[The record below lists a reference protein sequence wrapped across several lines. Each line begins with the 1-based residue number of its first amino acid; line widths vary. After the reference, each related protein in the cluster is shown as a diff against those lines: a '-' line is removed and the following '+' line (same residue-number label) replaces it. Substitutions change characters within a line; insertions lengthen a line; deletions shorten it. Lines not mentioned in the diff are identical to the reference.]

1 MISTLFQSE
10 NYFFKTVLLLLLLS
24 ILHIIAIVIN
34 NGMPFGLLY
43 GPLLFSMHL
52 SLTNC
57 SYCRRKIVFLSLP
70 FWVFFSWYFI
80 LKVKKT
86 SIEEMLESYY
96 FWYFILMIISLLVIP
111 TVVLTQKK
119 KWVAPVSHLKSVMI
133 QQLSVISIV
142 ISFFII
148 SFFMQRYIVV
158 QFDISLQFMIL
169 MLLVLSFIVL
179 FRYVY
184 QELVWEYQIVKK
196 HKQSIKQG
204 NLAGKVYSLPLE
216 ILENYAERLHNC
228 LKGKSLYLRPDLSLE
243 LLAQETK
250 IPRHHFSE
258 LLNGYLGKSYYQLI
272 AEYRIES
279 AINRLKENEFALT
292 IEALAY
298 ESGFNSK
305 TSFNKHFKE
314 ITGSLPSEFR
324 NQQSL

>member
-70 FWVFFSWYFI
+70 FWVFFS
-80 LKVKKT
+80 
-86 SIEEMLESYY
+86 
-96 FWYFILMIISLLVIP
+96 WYFILMIISLLVIP

-196 HKQSIKQG
+196 HKHSIKQG